1 MVNAPLGARR
11 HTVDLVRRPFVNR
24 ACWNE
29 MRSRMSATTGS
40 ATLPTVRSRVSL
52 ARLNATTGPRATL
65 RAELLSLFQE
75 LREEGLQPATME
87 TYGSALRFWSEFCQL
102 MGIGSVAFGAAP
114 ADDAPVYRSQLQS
127 EDDAFMI
134 FLIYVVYYPRQANK
148 DFNTASYAESCLSA
162 VRSHYGRHQKRK
174 PGTDGASRSYEL
186 KLLVRA
192 LHKRSPSRRVPRL
205 PILAHHL
212 RTIRRLL
219 DLKNNAR
226 HRVLWALITVS
237 WQSVS
242 RFSDLIRGK
251 KVRARDSWN
260 ATDMHCGRVEIFKD
274 STAPAGFMVRLDMP
288 PSKNDATGE
297 KGFIKFLPVDFHA
310 DAVSGGAALYRMLR
324 DHARRDVD
332 PTSIPLFLDPSTGK
346 QMTYAYAAGELKRL
360 LLTASVR
367 WPSEVPAELAK
378 GWHSLRIG
386 GATTAA
392 NVKGSSDLIA
402 GFMGTWSSDAK
413 YGYFWAMRK
422 RIAGVA
428 AEMAHAAADD
438 ATHRHSRA

>member
-1 MVNAPLGARR
+1 
-11 HTVDLVRRPFVNR
+11 
-24 ACWNE
+24 
-29 MRSRMSATTGS
+29 MRSRMSATTGR
-40 ATLPTVRSRVSL
+40 TELPTVRSRVSL
-52 ARLNATTGPRATL
+52 ARLNATTSPRAPL
-65 RAELLSLFQE
+65 RAELLSLLQE
-75 LREEGLQPATME
+75 LREEGLQPATMD

-102 MGIGSVAFGAAP
+102 MGIDSVAFGAAP
-114 ADDAPVYRSQLQS
+114 ADDASVYRSQLQS

-134 FLIYVVYYPRQANK
+134 FLIYVVYYPQQANK
-148 DFNTASYAESCLSA
+148 EINTASYAESCLSA
-162 VRSHYGRHQKRK
+162 VRSHYGRHHQRK
-174 PGTDGASRSYEL
+174 PGTDGTSHSYEL

-205 PILAHHL
+205 PILAYHL
-212 RTIRRLL
+212 RAIRRLL

-226 HRVLWALITVS
+226 HRVLWALITIS

-251 KVRARDSWN
+251 KVRARDDWN

-274 STAPAGFMVRLDMP
+274 STAPAGYM
-288 PSKNDATGE
+288 
-297 KGFIKFLPVDFHA
+297 
-310 DAVSGGAALYRMLR
+310 
-324 DHARRDVD
+324 
-332 PTSIPLFLDPSTGK
+332 
-346 QMTYAYAAGELKRL
+346 MTYTYAAGELKRL
-360 LLTASVR
+360 LMTASVR

-438 ATHRHSRA
+438 ATHRHTRA